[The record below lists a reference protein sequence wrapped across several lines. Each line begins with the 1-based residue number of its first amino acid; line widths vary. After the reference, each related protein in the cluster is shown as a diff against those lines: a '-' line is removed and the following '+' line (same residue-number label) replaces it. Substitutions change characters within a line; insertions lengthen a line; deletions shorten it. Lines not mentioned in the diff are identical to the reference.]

1 MTRANLAVCVA
12 PTLLRAPRESV
23 AAILDLKFY
32 NVLVETLLDH
42 YDQILL
48 EPPSPSPA
56 QNGLGEREKPCEI
69 RMRGSCAR
77 ECAPAR
83 AHLPRRLTLGPEVQ
97 HQALRSFYSDEG
109 ELPPPTSFDLSLEAL
124 ALRWPWSVAQV
135 AGATCAPPPPR
146 HLAARANHSAA
157 RRINTGAPPPPPQAS
172 PSPAPLPSALL
183 TRADCVSVSTFHNKF
198 SNLQQFC
205 SHNFALRGPVQQ
217 QLGGVCVVV
226 QRVPP
231 PVGALPPPG
240 GAPPAPAPAAAPA
253 PLHARLYTHPYRRVR
268 TLYACLG
275 ESEGELSFEP
285 NQIIT
290 NVAAS
295 AEPGWLRGTLNGKS
309 GLVPE
314 NYVEPLPYRNI
325 PAFLRLEYL

>member
-109 ELPPPTSFDLSLEAL
+109 ELPPPCAQFICESVLTEIHGNVTTGAGKIRRDLIETKIPRKVYFSNKKMKLLEKAL

-253 PLHARLYTHPYRRVR
+253 PLHARLYTHPY
-268 TLYACLG
+268 
-275 ESEGELSFEP
+275 
-285 NQIIT
+285 
-290 NVAAS
+290 
-295 AEPGWLRGTLNGKS
+295 
-309 GLVPE
+309 
-314 NYVEPLPYRNI
+314 
-325 PAFLRLEYL
+325 